1 MAKQAARKKTTFRDR
16 RKRRQ
21 KIVFI
26 VLTVFLSVGL
36 LGSSIVWFGGGY
48 FSPPPE
54 NAQVFPQPEDVA
66 GLEARAKENPA
77 DPQVLTALAR
87 AYFNAGRLQ
96 DSRQTYEKALA
107 QKPDDGALRCE
118 LAMTCFLL
126 SDYDR
131 AIAVLEE
138 EIRLHPD
145 NPEARYLY
153 GQVLA
158 VGKQD
163 YRRGIQELE
172 QFIALAKTG
181 EDVARARQMIAEW
194 QKNLPAQ

>member
-1 MAKQAARKKTTFRDR
+1 VAKQAARKKTAFRDR

-36 LGSSIVWFGGGY
+36 LGSSVVWLGGGY

-54 NAQVFPQPEDVA
+54 NAQVSPQPDDVA

-96 DSRQTYEKALA
+96 DSRQTYEKALV
-107 QKPDDGALRCE
+107 QKPDDGALRLE

-181 EDVARARQMIAEW
+181 EDVARARRMIVEW
-194 QKNLPAQ
+194 QKNLPAK